1 MAKKKKW
8 IQAASASIKKRGTEG
23 VCTGPKFGGP
33 TCPPGSKRYNLAKVF
48 KGMAK
53 KKKKAAWGAMI
64 HAKDSKYI
72 RYKDDALGGTPDRP
86 GRHPPV
92 IHSAEKKQVKK
103 KKKWTR
109 EEKLKIIHGP
119 IPREFLHNRRILK
132 SDPRM
137 LRQGGMLKAQ
147 HGVHAQ
153 VRSALAKGTTT

>member
-53 KKKKAAWGAMI
+53 KKKKAATGAMI

-92 IHSAEKKQVKK
+92 TFSSEKKKVKK
-103 KKKWTR
+103 KKFFQ
-109 EEKLKIIHGP
+109 II
-119 IPREFLHNRRILK
+119 IKKRN
-132 SDPRM
+132 D
-137 LRQGGMLKAQ
+137 
-147 HGVHAQ
+147 
-153 VRSALAKGTTT
+153 